1 MEPLRLI
8 GDGLTQEETIDPGIG
23 HFKRRRHL
31 SRIPGFGSRV
41 CRKVQEDCE
50 GGRESLLGP
59 SRGARG
65 AFQMVSCSL
74 EQMAQPC
81 SRTQESAL

>member
-1 MEPLRLI
+1 MEPLRLV
-8 GDGLTQEETIDPGIG
+8 GDGLTQEETIDLGLG

-31 SRIPGFGSRV
+31 SQVPGLGRRV

-59 SRGARG
+59 SSGAG
-65 AFQMVSCSL
+65 SAFQTVSCSL
-74 EQMAQPC
+74 LQMAQPC
-81 SRTQESAL
+81 SRTEGSAL